1 MQDSEKIVELT
12 EKACNFCEQTF
23 AYEELFKFLE
33 CGSDD
38 EKQICIL
45 KIPHIKNQ
53 KDADMLIFH
62 LTNQHGTVREAAAE
76 KINELMKS
84 DSRVFFQTS
93 FAKEKFLRAVNDVN
107 PNICRMIIEI
117 LPYLQEKSEFLDAL
131 YDITLEVIEEAEKLN
146 VRNRSHLYTK
156 KIFNLYWCLEAV
168 SQIVENTDKKL
179 KQIVEKTYN
188 SEEYTV
194 REKTAKVIKK
204 LNTPEFD
211 RYLKSLEN
219 DENFYVRFQ
228 SVGR

>member
-1 MQDSEKIVELT
+1 
-12 EKACNFCEQTF
+12 
-23 AYEELFKFLE
+23 
-33 CGSDD
+33 
-38 EKQICIL
+38 
-45 KIPHIKNQ
+45 
-53 KDADMLIFH
+53 
-62 LTNQHGTVREAAAE
+62 
-76 KINELMKS
+76 MKS